1 MSPPPQM
8 SKGRMHPHAHQ
19 STENCEDKSRVEIRL
34 PTYLMIPPKTRR
46 LGPTVERVPFSESAT
61 GMCWRDALL
70 AAGCAALTTVCAQV
84 GLSDVLQSCR
94 SHSFDAAGEKDGRNE
109 SCENKETGR
118 FYPAPTITIHR
129 KRGAGSRK
137 RGIAMGKIYS
147 RVLSAGIHHDKAM
160 KSRRHARSAVWWRRR
175 ELNPGPK
182 TVSTTDLHV

>member
-1 MSPPPQM
+1 
-8 SKGRMHPHAHQ
+8 
-19 STENCEDKSRVEIRL
+19 
-34 PTYLMIPPKTRR
+34 
-46 LGPTVERVPFSESAT
+46 
-61 GMCWRDALL
+61 MCWRDALL
-70 AAGCAALTTVCAQV
+70 AAGCAALTTVCAQI
-84 GLSDVLQSCR
+84 GLSDVLQSRR
-94 SHSFDAAGEKDGRNE
+94 SHSFDVAGEKDGRNE
-109 SCENKETGR
+109 SCEDKETGR